1 MPFMADY
8 YYLNA
13 ENKPAGPHGLEQLQ
27 EFRKSGIISGE
38 TLVAEAGT
46 QTWIRF
52 SELDSPS
59 SVPVPAAKSGKL
71 ALASLI
77 CGCLSFCCGL
87 LTGIPAV
94 ITGIMA
100 LAQKGSSAA
109 QNRTFA
115 VAGIILGC
123 CSLFFTAILA
133 ALALPAIGQAMA
145 KAKLMKEMND
155 ARQIHV
161 ALVRYADEHGGSF
174 PERMEDAFI
183 QDTAHAGT
191 TAVLL
196 YKPGTQIPRWN
207 YTSGLTTA
215 SPHPTVLFESA
226 EEFKT
231 GSRKGKILVS
241 VNGQVDFSGN
251 PDYKHY

>member
-1 MPFMADY
+1 MAGY
-8 YYLNA
+8 YYLDA
-13 ENKPAGPHGLEQLQ
+13 ENKPVGPHGLEQLQ
-27 EFRKSGIISGE
+27 ELRKSGAISGE
-38 TLVAEAGT
+38 TLVAEAGA

-52 SELDSPS
+52 SELGSLPLVPSPK
-59 SVPVPAAKSGKL
+59 PGKL

-77 CGCLSFCCGL
+77 CGVLSFCCGL

-94 ITGIMA
+94 ITGI
-100 LAQKGSSAA
+100 LSLSQKGPAAA

-115 VAGIILGC
+115 LVGIILGC

-133 ALALPAIGQAMA
+133 SLAVPAFNQAAA

-155 ARQIHV
+155 AHQIHAV
-161 ALVRYADEHGGSF
+161 LVQYAAGHGGSF
-174 PERMEDAFI
+174 PARMEDAFAPGS
-183 QDTAHAGT
+183 AHA
-191 TAVLL
+191 ALAALL
-196 YKPGTQIPRWN
+196 YKPGTQTPRWN
-207 YTSGLTTA
+207 YTAGLTTE

-251 PDYKHY
+251 PDYKHD